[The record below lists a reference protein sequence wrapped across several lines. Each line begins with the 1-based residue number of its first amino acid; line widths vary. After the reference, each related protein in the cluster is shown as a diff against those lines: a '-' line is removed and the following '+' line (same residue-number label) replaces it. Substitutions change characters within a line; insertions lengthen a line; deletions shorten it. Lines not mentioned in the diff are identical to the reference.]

1 MKHLKQF
8 ENKSSLK
15 NMTIEDISELIDRL
29 NYLRDFIEK
38 RISDDDIMFFS
49 KINTIHT
56 DVKLLSSKLKYK

>member
-15 NMTIEDISELIDRL
+15 NMTIEDISELVDRL

-38 RISDDDIMFFS
+38 KISDDDIMFFS
-49 KINTIHT
+49 KINRIHT